1 MAIFVTSPPAY
12 QTSLPGTVATVV
24 FSGTGVT
31 VGGTNYTF
39 PAGGSLGTG
48 LQVQNA
54 GTATVYVGGG
64 STVTTAT
71 GVPVPPGQSLV
82 IQGNS
87 PSGTGA
93 TFNLWGIT
101 AAVPV
106 PVEAGLVT
114 VDAVV

>member
-12 QTSLPGTVATVV
+12 QTASAGTVATQL

-31 VGGTNYTF
+31 VGGTSYTF

-48 LQVQNA
+48 LQIQNS
-54 GTATVYVGGG
+54 GTATVFVGGG

-71 GVPVPPGQSLV
+71 GVPVPAGQSLV
-82 IQGNS
+82 IQGS
-87 PSGTGA
+87 SAIGTGA
-93 TFNLWGIT
+93 SFNLWGIT